1 MAEKRQVSNARVA
14 LQHNLGLGGACVV
27 AIYKKY
33 RPDVSGKVRADQTA
47 NPDILEQQERD
58 LANAR
63 PKL

>member
-1 MAEKRQVSNARVA
+1 MAEKRQVPNARVA

-33 RPDVSGKVRADQTA
+33 RPDAPGKVRPDQTA
-47 NPDILEQQERD
+47 NPDVLEQQEK
-58 LANAR
+58 AQESAR